1 MKKSINFL
9 LVLIIIVL
17 TCSCFMSCKN
27 EDTNENV
34 EEPLFEFVEG
44 KSTQI
49 KFGKF
54 PQTVTDVD
62 VSLIKSG
69 TKDKKTGYYTY
80 QDKEYAIIT
89 SSLNDESNS
98 SFWNGTKVENNK
110 EYAFLVEPIV
120 WDILKTSDDSY
131 LLLSN
136 MVLTSSAFQ
145 TNYGVHDKEY
155 YYKDSDGNLDL
166 DTKDTHGTYANE
178 YSVSLV
184 RLYLQNTFYSVAF
197 NEKQQNI
204 IETTTLNNHQ
214 GDSVYAKLQQDTKDK
229 VFILSYTEAT
239 NNTYGFTEEN
249 PQRRIKQVTDYA
261 LCSGAYAYCYSYSG
275 TMTKNSMWYLRSAGD
290 DALHV
295 LKVDSTGEISKTSG
309 THISESTYMGIVP
322 ALYIKK

>member
-9 LVLIIIVL
+9 LILLIIVF

-27 EDTNENV
+27 KDTDKI
-34 EEPLFEFVEG
+34 EEEAIFEFVEG
-44 KSTQI
+44 SSSQI

-54 PQTVTDVD
+54 PQTVSDID

-80 QDKEYAIIT
+80 QDKEYAILT
-89 SSLNDESNS
+89 SNLNDELNS
-98 SFWNGTKVENNK
+98 SFWNGKKVENNK

-131 LLLSN
+131 FLLSN
-136 MVLTSSAFQ
+136 MVLKASVFQ

-166 DTKDTHGTYANE
+166 DTKDAHGTFANE

-184 RLYLQNTFYSVAF
+184 RLYLQNNFYSVAF

-204 IETTTLNNHQ
+204 IQTTSLNNHQ
-214 GDSVYAKLQQDTKDK
+214 GNTIYSKLQQDTKDK
-229 VFILSYTEAT
+229 VFILSLDEAT

-261 LCSGAYAYCYSYSG
+261 LCSGAYAYCYSYND

-295 LKVDSTGEISKTSG
+295 MKVDSNGIASSI